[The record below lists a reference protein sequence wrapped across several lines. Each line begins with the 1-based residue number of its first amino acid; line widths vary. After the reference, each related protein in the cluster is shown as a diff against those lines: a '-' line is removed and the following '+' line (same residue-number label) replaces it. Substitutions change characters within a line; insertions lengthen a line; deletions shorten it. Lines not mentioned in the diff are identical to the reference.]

1 MPRRHTSGRSIAR
14 SRRRQLGAWLLFL
27 SCLAASCSSQPE
39 VFRPRTLEE
48 APLLVTTVDG
58 HRVAYRAAGRGGPT
72 LVFVHGWTCDMTSW
86 KYQFP
91 AFAKTH
97 RVIVLDLPG
106 HGASDKPDVTYS
118 MDLFARAVDA
128 VLMAEGAK
136 RAVLVGHSMGT
147 MVIRQFYRLHKDKS
161 VALIVVDGALRPYT
175 LDPSA
180 VDKFLAPYRG
190 SEAEARKAQAAFV
203 DAMVPEKEGELR
215 EELKRVV
222 LSTPRNVVVSAG
234 QAMFDPAIWKDDNI
248 WIPVLAIYAKS
259 PFWSEDY
266 ETFVHKMAP
275 LVNYKVFDGVGH
287 FLMLEKPELFNA
299 ALSAFLADLPRR

>member
-1 MPRRHTSGRSIAR
+1 MSGRHTSNPSTAR
-14 SRRRQLGAWLLFL
+14 RLRQLPTACLLLL
-27 SCLAASCSSQPE
+27 SCLTAWCSSQPE
-39 VFRPRTLEE
+39 AFRPARLEE
-48 APLLVTTVDG
+48 APLLFATVDG

-97 RVIVLDLPG
+97 RVIALDLPG

-128 VLMAEGAK
+128 VLTADGSK

-147 MVIRQFYRLHKDKS
+147 MVVRQFYRLHKDKTA
-161 VALIVVDGALRPYT
+161 ALVVVDGALRPFT
-175 LDPSA
+175 LDPAA
-180 VDKFLAPYRG
+180 VDKFLSPYRG
-190 SEAEARKAQAAFV
+190 SDADARKAQAAFV

-215 EELKRVV
+215 QELKRVV

-248 WIPVLAIYAKS
+248 WIPVLAVYAKS
-259 PFWSEDY
+259 PFWSEEY

-275 LVNYKVFDGVGH
+275 LVNYKVFEGVGH